1 MSVRHFRD
9 LGDLRRADPARR
21 SASATGATSSI
32 AKQAGNWARFWRQE
46 IQWYI
51 QRYHTVT
58 GVDLS
63 ADMSDVRA
71 AETAAARNQQ
81 PSVHIGRRMARQQRS
96 DDEQGNGR
104 AGQPPAQAE
113 V

>member
-1 MSVRHFRD
+1 
-9 LGDLRRADPARR
+9 
-21 SASATGATSSI
+21 
-32 AKQAGNWARFWRQE
+32 
-46 IQWYI
+46 
-51 QRYHTVT
+51 
-58 GVDLS
+58 
-63 ADMSDVRA
+63 MSDVRA